1 MKSKGM
7 FRRFLPYYKPYIGI
21 IIVDLLAAALT
32 TICELVLPMIIRQI
46 TGTAGDGTLLLETV
60 VKLGLLYLFL
70 RVIDVAANYFMAYI
84 GHITGTKLETDMRH
98 DLFAHLQ
105 KLSFSYYDDTKI
117 GQIMAR
123 ITSDLFDITE
133 FSHHCPEEFF
143 IAAIKIVGSFIILAG
158 INIWLT
164 LCIFAAIPLMLVVAL
179 VFRKK
184 MKNAF
189 KFQRE
194 QIGEMNAIV
203 EDSLLGIRV
212 VKSFANEDVE
222 QKKFDKG
229 NKIFYEAKKRAY
241 KYMALFQSSTR
252 FFDGVMY
259 VVGVMIGS
267 FFLLDGQITAP
278 DLIAYIM
285 YISTLLATVRR
296 IIEFTEQFQ
305 RGITGIER
313 FEEIMLQPIEIE
325 DRPDANELETV
336 EGNIK
341 FENVSF
347 HYEENLENVLDNISF
362 EVHKG
367 ENVAIVGS
375 SGSGKT
381 TMCNLIPRF
390 YETSGGRVLIDG
402 HNIKEYTQHSLRK
415 KIGIVQQD
423 VYLFS
428 GTVAENILYGKLDA
442 TREEVIEAAKKA
454 GADEFI
460 RKLPKGYDTYV
471 GERGV
476 KLSGGEKQ
484 RISIARLF
492 LKNPPVLILDEATSA
507 LDNESEHLV
516 QQSLEKLSKDRTT
529 LTIAHRLTT
538 IKNAT
543 RIIVLTDEG
552 IAETGTHEELI
563 AKGGIYAGFYKMYT

>member
-1 MKSKGM
+1 M

-46 TGTAGDGTLLLETV
+46 TGAAGDGTLLLETV

-325 DRPDANELETV
+325 DRPDAKELETV

-381 TMCNLIPRF
+381 TMCSLIPRF

-402 HNIKEYTQHSLRK
+402 HDIKEYTQHSLRK

>member
-1 MKSKGM
+1 M
-7 FRRFLPYYKPYIGI
+7 FKRFLPYYKPYIGI

-46 TGTAGDGTLLLETV
+46 TGAAGDGTLLLETV

-325 DRPDANELETV
+325 DRPDAKELETV

-347 HYEENLENVLDNISF
+347 HYEENLDNVLDNISF

-402 HNIKEYTQHSLRK
+402 HDIKEYTQHSLRK

>member
-1 MKSKGM
+1 M

-46 TGTAGDGTLLLETV
+46 TGAAGDGTLLLETV

-325 DRPDANELETV
+325 DRPDAKELETV

-402 HNIKEYTQHSLRK
+402 HDIKEYTQHSLRK